1 MRPPRILTDLRATA
15 PAGLASMLAALACAA
30 CARTADVP
38 DDARA
43 SATVFTDSALFR
55 QNCLEAD
62 SGHSMSVQRC
72 TPRNQANQPGERLER
87 QLPESPPQP

>member
-1 MRPPRILTDLRATA
+1 MRAPRTHVDPPATVRT
-15 PAGLASMLAALACAA
+15 GLSIVFAALWCAA
-30 CARTADVP
+30 CARTSEVP
-38 DDARA
+38 DEARA

-62 SGHSMSVQRC
+62 SGHTISVQRC

-87 QLPESPPQP
+87 QPPESPPQP